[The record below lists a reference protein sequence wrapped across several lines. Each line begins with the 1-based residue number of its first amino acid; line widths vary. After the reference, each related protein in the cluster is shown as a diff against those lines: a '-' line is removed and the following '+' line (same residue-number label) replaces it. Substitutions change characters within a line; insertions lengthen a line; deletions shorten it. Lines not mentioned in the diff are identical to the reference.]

1 MAVQVLMP
9 KLSDAMQ
16 EGRVLQWLKNEGDR
30 VEGGDAIAAIET
42 DKAEIEM
49 EAFGS
54 GVLRKILVPAGQSAP
69 VGSLIGIIAESDED
83 ISGLESGAGRAAA
96 AAAPAAKAAQPPA
109 GKLATAPSPA
119 PIEAQ
124 APAAVPPRAAQPP
137 AAAATT
143 AAAPP
148 PAPPAPVGSEEGW
161 VRASP
166 VARRMAREAGIDI
179 TQVPGSGPQGRILER
194 DVESFLA
201 ARPATE
207 PAGRP
212 AAPPAAPPAA
222 AQVAPPARPGTTFE
236 DRELS
241 AMRRAIATRMAQSK
255 GPVPHFYLT
264 VEVDMGQAAEFRDA
278 VNAFEGGAQRI
289 SFTDILVKACAVA
302 LPRHPLL
309 NAAYVDERIRFYHT
323 VDVGIAVAVEDGLIT
338 PVVRRCE
345 QKTLRQ
351 ISQEAAE
358 LADRARARK
367 LKPEEYTGATFTISN
382 LGMFDIDEFSAIIN
396 PPEAAILA
404 VGTIAPKPVVVDGAV
419 AVRRRMRM
427 TLSCDHRVVD
437 GATGARFLQDLKMVL
452 EKPYLLVV

>member
-16 EGRVLQWLKNEGDR
+16 EGRILQWLKNEGDQ
-30 VEGGDAIAAIET
+30 VIGGDAIAAIET

-54 GVLRKILVPAGQSAP
+54 GILRKILVPAGQSAP
-69 VGSLIGIIAESDED
+69 VGSLIGVIAEPDED
-83 ISGLESGAGRAAA
+83 ISGLVSGARPATPPAGMPATEPAGKPTAPHPPSAAPA
-96 AAAPAAKAAQPPA
+96 PAPAAAPAAAD
-109 GKLATAPSPA
+109 
-119 PIEAQ
+119 
-124 APAAVPPRAAQPP
+124 
-137 AAAATT
+137 
-143 AAAPP
+143 
-148 PAPPAPVGSEEGW
+148 EGW

-179 TQVPGSGPQGRILER
+179 AQVTGSGPQGRILER
-194 DVESFLA
+194 DIETFLA
-201 ARPATE
+201 ARLATRPAAAPTAPATQPADKPAME
-207 PAGRP
+207 PAGKP
-212 AAPPAAPPAA
+212 A
-222 AQVAPPARPGTTFE
+222 VRPGAEFE

-255 GPVPHFYLT
+255 APVPHFYLT

-278 VNAFEGGAQRI
+278 VNAFEGGAKKV

-309 NAAYVDERIRFYHT
+309 NAAYVDGRLRVYRT

-351 ISQEAAE
+351 IGQEAAE
-358 LADRARARK
+358 LGERARARK

-382 LGMFDIDEFSAIIN
+382 LGMFDIEEFSAIIN

-404 VGTIAPKPVVVDGAV
+404 VGAILPKPVVVDGAV
-419 AVRRRMRM
+419 VVRRRMRL

-437 GATGARFLQDLKMVL
+437 GATGARFLQDLRTVL
-452 EKPYLLVV
+452 ERPYLLVV